1 MRSLKNIS
9 AFVGTL
15 AAALLLQGCGGSA
28 GDGTDTGLNSKEKLG
43 EALFFDTNLSLHKT
57 MACATCHDPD
67 HGFVDARFV
76 NEGDANPVHGA
87 LSVGDDGLTLGGRN
101 APTAAYALLS
111 PTFHFDDA
119 SGEYVGGQF
128 HDGRARDLKAQAK
141 GPFLNPEEMMMPDAA
156 SVIDRIKE
164 NPDYVEAFK
173 ALYGEAIFD
182 DVNKSYDAVGESIAR
197 FEKTD
202 LFAPFDS
209 KYDRY
214 LDCKA
219 GGKRTQ
225 VCLDEGGWSLQ
236 EQLGM
241 DLFFSEAN
249 TNCHLCHQLNSF
261 SETEREPFTS
271 FGYDNIGTP
280 KNLEALD
287 AKGLDSSHVDHG
299 LAGRDDIN
307 ETRFDGMVKIPT
319 LRNVAVTGPY
329 MHNGA
334 FRELRTVIEFY
345 DHMGSGDRPNNPET
359 LEPWGEPDVNA
370 TINRAD
376 LAMPAMDDA
385 KIDALVA
392 FLKTLTDRRYAHLVE

>member
-1 MRSLKNIS
+1 MRSSKTIFAG
-9 AFVGTL
+9 AFAT
-15 AAALLLQGCGGSA
+15 ALLLQGCGGS
-28 GDGTDTGLNSKEKLG
+28 TGKGSDSALNTQEKLG
-43 EALFFDTNLSLHKT
+43 EALFFDTNLSLNKT

-67 HGFVDARFV
+67 HGFVDARFS
-76 NEGDANPVHGA
+76 NEGGTNPVHGA

-111 PTFHFDDA
+111 PTFQYDDA
-119 SGEYVGGQF
+119 KGEYVGGQF
-128 HDGRARDLKAQAK
+128 HDGRAKDLKAQAK

-156 SVIDRIKE
+156 SVIERIKE

-173 ALYGEAIFD
+173 ALFGEDIFD
-182 DVNKSYDAVGESIAR
+182 DVNRSYDAVGESIAG
-197 FEKTD
+197 FEKTE

-214 LDCKA
+214 LECKA

-225 VCLDEGGWSLQ
+225 ECLDEGGWSLQ

-249 TNCHLCHQLNSF
+249 TNCHICHQLNSS
-261 SETEREPFTS
+261 SEAMHEPFTS
-271 FGYDNIGTP
+271 FEYDNIGTP
-280 KNLEALD
+280 KNLEALE
-287 AKGLDSSHVDHG
+287 AKGLEPSHVDHG
-299 LAGRDDIN
+299 LWGRDDIN
-307 ETRFDGMVKIPT
+307 ETQYDGMVKIPS

-329 MHNGA
+329 MHNGI
-334 FRELRTVIEFY
+334 FRDLRTVIAFY
-345 DHMGSGDRPNNPET
+345 DHMGSGDRLLNPET

-376 LAMPAMDDA
+376 LAMPTLDDA

-392 FLKTLTDRRYAHLVE
+392 FLKTLTDRRYEQLVE